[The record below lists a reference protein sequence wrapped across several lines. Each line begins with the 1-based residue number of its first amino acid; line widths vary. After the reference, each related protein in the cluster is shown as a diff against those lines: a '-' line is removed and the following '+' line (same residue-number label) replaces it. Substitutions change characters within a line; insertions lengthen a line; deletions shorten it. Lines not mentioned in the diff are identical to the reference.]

1 MVIKTS
7 NYLRKEKKFRKK
19 NYPVAAIET
28 VIKRL
33 VHNDRE
39 VLRSQHRDHKL
50 HVGGR
55 EVHVVR
61 PGDNWLI
68 RYQRNGSQ
76 IKLLDMLT
84 HDGLQ

>member
-19 NYPVAAIET
+19 NYPAAAIET

-39 VLRSQHRDHKL
+39 ALRRQHRDHKL
-50 HVGGR
+50 RVGGR

-61 PGDNWLI
+61 PSDNWLI
-68 RYQRNGSQ
+68 RYQRNGNQ
-76 IKLLDMLT
+76 IELLDMLT